1 MRGNTRN
8 QGALSCL
15 LGAKSSA
22 SALMLILLSGIHA
35 WLNNEF
41 RYCL

>member
-8 QGALSCL
+8 QGALSSL
-15 LGAKSSA
+15 HGANSSA
-22 SALMLILLSGIHA
+22 SALMLILQGGIHA
-35 WLNNEF
+35 RLNNEF